1 MHIQLLDVP
10 YSPTSFLVSTFFC
23 RFLQR
28 DGSNCIQFGTFKNK
42 WLFWSTAWNL
52 IFRVT
57 KCLLLCSSIDIFFIS
72 PYFILHFFFHNSLY
86 IALAWFQ
93 FSWLQHF
100 QQESHKLVSK
110 WLFTYNSQNIFVWLL
125 VQLWVQVIS

>member
-1 MHIQLLDVP
+1 MIKLVSFRALDVP
-10 YSPTSFLVSTFFC
+10 YFPNQFLGFN
-23 RFLQR
+23 FLLR

-52 IFRVT
+52 IFWVT
-57 KCLLLCSSIDIFFIS
+57 KCLLLCSSINIFLSVLISYFIFFQ
-72 PYFILHFFFHNSLY
+72 NSRY
-86 IALAWFQ
+86 IAIAWFQ

-110 WLFTYNSQNIFVWLL
+110 WLFSYDSQNIFVWLL
-125 VQLWVQVIS
+125 VKLWVQVLS